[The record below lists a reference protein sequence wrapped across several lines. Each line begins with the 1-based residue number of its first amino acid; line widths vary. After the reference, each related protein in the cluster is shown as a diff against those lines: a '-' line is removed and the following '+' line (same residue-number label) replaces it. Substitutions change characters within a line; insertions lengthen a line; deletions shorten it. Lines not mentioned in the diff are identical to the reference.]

1 MGKDKKKGLKMGP
14 RLLIM
19 ATLSATVIS
28 VVLMIFAN
36 YSLSGGLHT
45 EALDG
50 LEMLAH
56 AVKGSYDNIEGEYYL
71 DENNNL
77 WKGEVNFSANPAM
90 IDKFV
95 EGSDADVT
103 IFIDK
108 TRRATSLTDASTGER
123 IIGTDAADEVWD
135 AVKSGETYQAT
146 GLIINN
152 LPYVACYIPLE
163 DSQGQVIGMVFAGA
177 PSTGIESFISKKVSH
192 FVIIAL
198 AMLFISVTVNI
209 FVAKELTG
217 NIVKARDLVASLA
230 GGNLN
235 TRTDDRMLRRTDEIG
250 DMARA
255 LDGLIKRLRVIA
267 GDLQQ
272 SAEKLS
278 ETGSKLDSMA
288 VQTNNAT
295 DEISRAVEE
304 ISRGA
309 VSQAEEIES
318 ASGQISTM
326 GEVIEDI
333 VNNVRTLTG
342 AAESMSKAGDA
353 STETMRNLSASND
366 RTTQAIGNIGQQ
378 IRLTDESIKKIS
390 VATELITSIASQT
403 NLLSLNASIESAR
416 AGEAGRG
423 FAVVATE
430 IQKLA
435 VQSNDAAVEIQQI
448 ISNLIGESQKTM
460 KEMQDA
466 EVLVKEQQEKLDD
479 TKEKFREVSA
489 GIEVSRGETE
499 QIRAYTESCNAARAS
514 VMDVVSNLSAISEE
528 NAASAEETTA
538 SMQELNATISLLA
551 GEAAKLK
558 EISVQLNEE
567 MKFFKM

>member
-1 MGKDKKKGLKMGP
+1 MGKEGKKGLSMKA
-14 RLLIM
+14 RLLVM

-28 VVLMIFAN
+28 VVLMVFAN
-36 YSLSGGLHT
+36 YSLRDGLHT

-56 AVKGSYDNIEGEYYL
+56 AVKGGYGNLDGDYYL

-77 WKGEVNFSANPAM
+77 WKGEVNLSENASM
-90 IDKFV
+90 IDSYV
-95 EGSDADVT
+95 AGSDADVT
-103 IFIDK
+103 IFIGK
-108 TRRATSLTDASTGER
+108 TRRATSLIDAATGER
-123 IIGTDAADEVWD
+123 IIGTDAADEVWNT
-135 AVKSGETYQAT
+135 VMLGETYQAT
-146 GLIINN
+146 GLVINN
-152 LPYVACYIPLE
+152 LPYIACYIPLE
-163 DSQGQVIGMVFAGA
+163 DSEGQVIGMVFAGA
-177 PSTGIESFISKKVSH
+177 PSSGIESFIDQKVRH
-192 FVIIAL
+192 FIILSVAMLIFSIIA
-198 AMLFISVTVNI
+198 NI
-209 FVAKELTG
+209 FVARELTMH
-217 NIVKARDLVASLA
+217 IVKARDMVLQLA
-230 GGNLN
+230 DGNLN
-235 TRTDDRMLRRTDEIG
+235 AMIEEKMLYRGDEIG
-250 DMARA
+250 DMGRA
-255 LDGLIKRLRVIA
+255 LDGLLKRLRSIV
-267 GDLQQ
+267 GDLHQ
-272 SAEKLS
+272 SAEELSQTGNKL
-278 ETGSKLDSMA
+278 ESMA
-288 VQTNNAT
+288 AQTSNAT

-333 VNNVRTLTG
+333 VNNVKNLTE
-342 AAESMSKAGDA
+342 AAESMSSAGNA

-366 RTTQAIGNIGQQ
+366 RTSQAISNIGEQ

-423 FAVVATE
+423 FAVVAAE

-435 VQSNDAAVEIQQI
+435 VQSNGAAAEIQQI
-448 ISNLIGESQKTM
+448 IGNLIAESQKTM
-460 KEMQDA
+460 SEMKET
-466 EVLVKEQQEKLDD
+466 EVLMKEQQEKLDD
-479 TKEKFREVSA
+479 TKEKFQEVSA
-489 GIEVSRGETE
+489 GIDVSRGETE
-499 QIRAYTESCNAARAS
+499 QIRVCTDSCDTARAS

-538 SMQELNATISLLA
+538 SMQELNATINMLA
-551 GEAAKLK
+551 GEATRLK

-567 MKFFKM
+567 MKFFRL